1 MPGEE
6 ITMPKWT
13 DQQRDAIADRGHS
26 LIVCAAAGSGK
37 TAVLVERIVQLV
49 RQSASRTLSG
59 AGHRSGLSHRRRAG
73 VRRAQPTGDGGR
85 DLQLL

>member
-37 TAVLVERIVQLV
+37 TAVLV
-49 RQSASRTLSG
+49 
-59 AGHRSGLSHRRRAG
+59 
-73 VRRAQPTGDGGR
+73 
-85 DLQLL
+85 